1 MKRDEDASVG
11 IGTLITFIAIVLVS
25 MIVCSTIIMTMEKA
39 FKNQTNTAET
49 TEQNGKIIVDS
60 IFIYRFQPCWVTDFV
75 STEPDCSDAPGGNQR
90 PWGHHQLLMNFH
102 LAPGST
108 PIEVTN
114 ANYVVRCENEGVT
127 DLNENGI
134 NDGRQVETPMFAS
147 SFDGSATSQVRASG
161 APNNA
166 FENGFVT
173 KLDEEIRVSLLDQD
187 QSYKIKLELFDNL
200 NSNANDAPR
209 EGCRISTYYDT
220 TLLITLGGGFT
231 TEYTLH
237 FRSYEIG
244 QLVI

>member
-25 MIVCSTIIMTMEKA
+25 MIVSSTIIMTMEKA

-102 LAPGST
+102 LGPGST

-114 ANYVVRCENEGVT
+114 ANYVVRCIDEGIT

-147 SFDGSATSQVRASG
+147 SFDGSATTQRRASG
-161 APNNA
+161 SPDTA

-173 KLDEEIRVSLLDQD
+173 KLDEEIRVSLLEQD

-200 NSNANDAPR
+200 NSNAGTGYL
-209 EGCRISTYYDT
+209 GCRISTNYDT

-237 FRSYEIG
+237 FRSYEVG